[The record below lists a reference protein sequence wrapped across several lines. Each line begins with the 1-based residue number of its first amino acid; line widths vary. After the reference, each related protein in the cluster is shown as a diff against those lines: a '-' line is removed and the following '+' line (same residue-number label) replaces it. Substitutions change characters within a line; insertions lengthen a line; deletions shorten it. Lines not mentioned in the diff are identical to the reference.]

1 MAVDH
6 ARRQHLQDQIAI
18 PAADSLLAGSSVLI
32 SAPTGF
38 GKTNLTLDVFRR
50 VLAARPDVRILAVQ
64 DRQAVGEQNIERAKK
79 LGISSTSLSIDGALD
94 LSGQLAGA
102 ITRTLYSNLDKIDH
116 RDIVWIDECH
126 HATADDEAQHS
137 AIIDAVMKKNPNAI
151 VIGTSATLERADKAL
166 LHPKLMGA
174 ERYHVTYE
182 AAMGCGAIVP
192 PKVTTPYYRLTNG
205 LTVSELADTFIDP
218 MDPSDAAVG
227 LAKALARHRPAD
239 FHQTAIREWRR
250 ANGGQIVPTFAYAST
265 IKDAERLREAMVEDG
280 VRAAVIHSGL
290 SKKDRDQAF
299 ADYRAGR
306 VDVLSSVDMLC
317 EGVDITK
324 TQSLLC
330 LKETTSRAEWIQI
343 NGRGARAHTEG
354 DYDKAFYTVIDLG
367 ASTYMHGDMTRY
379 RKIENFI
386 VNGPQAE
393 RTFSP
398 WKTLSPDSS
407 KTKIY
412 GLHDG
417 DRTLFAVK
425 DQLTQKYMVFAK
437 SETLIGRRKIA
448 TKHVKPF
455 SNRLLTTGQI
465 IKLGRDV
472 ALSRFDVMT
481 TLESRPAGSNHRS
494 IVERSF
500 SDSKASVE
508 VFVAARANARTAGA
522 AAGISR

>member
-1 MAVDH
+1 MAVDQ
-6 ARRQHLQDQIAI
+6 ARRQHLQDRIAI
-18 PAADSLLAGSSVLI
+18 PAADSILAGSSVLI

-38 GKTNLTLDVFRR
+38 GKTNLALDVIRR
-50 VLAARPDVRILAVQ
+50 VLAEQPDAKILAVQ
-64 DRQAVGEQNIERAKK
+64 DRQAVGEQNMERARA
-79 LGISSTSLSIDGALD
+79 LGISSTSLSIDGNLD

-102 ITRTLYSNLDKIDH
+102 ITRTLYTNLDKIDA
-116 RDIVWIDECH
+116 RSVLWIDECH
-126 HATADDEAQHS
+126 HATADDRAQHS
-137 AIIDAVMKKNPNAI
+137 AIIDAVLKKNPNAV
-151 VIGTSATLERADKAL
+151 VIGTSATLERADKAQ
-166 LHPKLMGA
+166 LHPMLMNA

-205 LTVSELADTFIDP
+205 LTVAQLADQFIDP
-218 MDPSDAAVG
+218 IDPSDAAVG
-227 LAKALARHRPAD
+227 LAKALSRHRPPD
-239 FHQTAIREWRR
+239 FLQTAIREWRR
-250 ANGGQIVPTFAYAST
+250 ANGGEVVPTFAYAST
-265 IKDAERLREAMVEDG
+265 IKDAERLRDAMVDDG
-280 VRAAVIHSGL
+280 VRTAVIHSLL

-306 VDVLSSVDMLC
+306 IDVLSSVDMLC

-324 TQSLLC
+324 TRSLLC

-354 DYDKAFYTVIDLG
+354 DYDKAHYTVIDLG

-398 WKTLSPDSS
+398 WKALSDETSP
-407 KTKIY
+407 TKIY

-425 DQLTQKYMVFAK
+425 DKLTQKYMVFSK
-437 SETLIGRRKIA
+437 SETLLGRRKVA

-455 SNRLLTTGQI
+455 DKRLMTSSQI
-465 IKLGRDV
+465 IQLGRDV
-472 ALSRFDVMT
+472 AMSRFDVLT
-481 TLESRPAGSNHRS
+481 TLESRPDGSNHRS

-508 VFVAARANARTAGA
+508 VFIAARAMPRAPKPAELTR
-522 AAGISR
+522 